1 MSLIQIRSYR
11 RLTSKLLSSVKV
23 LNNPKPLKKSDL
35 SDVENEDLDIF
46 TSRHVSSI
54 LPESNHEQCLANLI
68 SNEDEESIISDN
80 DPT

>member
-54 LPESNHEQCLANLI
+54 LPESNHEQCLENLI